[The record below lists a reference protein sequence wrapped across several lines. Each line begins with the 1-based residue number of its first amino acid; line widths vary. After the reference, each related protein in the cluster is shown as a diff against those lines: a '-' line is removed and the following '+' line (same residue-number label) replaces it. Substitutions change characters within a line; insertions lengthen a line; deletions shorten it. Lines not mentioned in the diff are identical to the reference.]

1 MTATLIAMAMASAFL
16 HAVWNT
22 LAKKA
27 GGDSGTLWLG
37 QLLTAL
43 ISFPVVLWR
52 VDWGG
57 IDFGAMSY
65 LAATGLNQA
74 VYFLLL
80 GKAYEK
86 GDISVVYPVARGG
99 CVALVGVSSVVL
111 LQETFTLAGALGV
124 LAVCV
129 GTTLMGL
136 GGNKADSRRSIAY
149 ALAVA
154 GCLAMGSMIDNVAVG
169 RLDPLFYIW
178 CLFVLGTSL
187 QLPFMLA
194 RKRPEMSRAWRE
206 RKVLGA
212 TIGLVSMGSYLIVL
226 YAFREGPVAYIVA
239 MRESS
244 VVFGAAMG
252 VFVLKETVTRQRMAG
267 VAAIVAGL
275 ICLRLA

>member
-1 MTATLIAMAMASAFL
+1 MTATLIAMALASAFL

-22 LAKKA
+22 LAKKV

-37 QLLTAL
+37 QLLAAL
-43 ISFPVVLWR
+43 LSFPVVLWR
-52 VDWGG
+52 VDWGTL
-57 IDFGAMSY
+57 DVSAMSY

-99 CVALVGVSSVVL
+99 CVALVGVSSVL
-111 LQETFTLAGALGV
+111 LQERFSLAGALGV
-124 LAVCV
+124 LAVCA

-136 GGNKADSRRSIAY
+136 GGDKTDSRRSIAY
-149 ALAVA
+149 ALGVA
-154 GCLAMGSMIDNVAVG
+154 GLLATGSMIDNVAVS

-194 RKRPEMSRAWRE
+194 RRRPEMRRAWQE
-206 RKVLGA
+206 RKSIGA
-212 TIGLVSMGSYLIVL
+212 TIGLVSMASYLIVL
-226 YAFREGPVAYIVA
+226 YAFRDGPVAYIVA

-252 VFVLKETVTRQRMAG
+252 FFVLQERVTRQRLAG

-275 ICLRLA
+275 VCLRFA